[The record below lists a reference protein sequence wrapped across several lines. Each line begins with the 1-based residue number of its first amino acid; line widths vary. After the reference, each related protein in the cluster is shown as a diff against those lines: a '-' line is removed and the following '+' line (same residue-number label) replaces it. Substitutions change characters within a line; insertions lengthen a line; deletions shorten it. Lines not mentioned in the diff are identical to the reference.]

1 MATATLVPF
10 PPSGDTN
17 GFLDA
22 VRARVEAGGG
32 ELGMEKAKHLLKK
45 YEALPR
51 PKKPAEMR
59 IETLENLMKDPSRKK
74 DVINISAVIK
84 AYEDEQIKYL
94 PGYFY
99 LFCSE
104 KNLLPAFT
112 QTIYAD
118 PTASNHHFVTRWKCV
133 NFGLE
138 DLIHEIYTV
147 GPNFKQAS
155 NFLWPFKLSNRF
167 RTRKF
172 KRFVEGGDTGNRED
186 NINAL
191 IRQMN

>member
-1 MATATLVPF
+1 MLKTHLTTNF
-10 PPSGDTN
+10 FFYSGDTN

-59 IETLENLMKDPSRKK
+59 IETLEKLMKDPSRKK

-99 LFCSE
+99 LFVNGKFRSGP
-104 KNLLPAFT
+104 LPNDRMKAALGET
-112 QTIYAD
+112 SRIG
-118 PTASNHHFVTRWKCV
+118 RW
-133 NFGLE
+133 
-138 DLIHEIYTV
+138 
-147 GPNFKQAS
+147 
-155 NFLWPFKLSNRF
+155 
-167 RTRKF
+167 
-172 KRFVEGGDTGNRED
+172 VEMA
-186 NINAL
+186 NIS
-191 IRQMN
+191 